1 MKRKIFVSSI
11 FSVVIIILMSFTNVI
26 GYTSNN
32 SDSVEISPLFITRTN
47 KAIEQDNNLFSSNYI
62 GKGKEIKIQFP
73 EKNNEKEMIC
83 KYIDAICHMD
93 DNSFKRLIS
102 KTIFQVNKDDKLKDI
117 GANKVLL
124 LLNSMRVYPDE
135 LKSFLLNEKD
145 VEKKF
150 TTSNY
155 TIGLKWKPGCFLQL
169 LISSII
175 GVVIIIIFATLLILD
190 DYISA
195 VAPTECFKTCIHT
208 CQTPGD
214 TFCQKG
220 DCIKS

>member
-1 MKRKIFVSSI
+1 
-11 FSVVIIILMSFTNVI
+11 MSFTNVI

-135 LKSFLLNEKD
+135 LKSFLLNEKE

-155 TIGLKWKPGCFLQL
+155 TIGKKWKPGCFLQSFL
-169 LISSII
+169 ESLYITIILIFTFTI
-175 GVVIIIIFATLLILD
+175 VATILILFE
-190 DYISA
+190 IHSA
-195 VAPTECFKTCIHT
+195 ADPTHCYGVETCDFLDPCFH
-208 CQTPGD
+208 P
-214 TFCQKG
+214 
-220 DCIKS
+220 